1 MASILS
7 IDNTLLDTFVSIARS
22 DGIERNVLECG
33 DESWTYGDLDAIS
46 TGIALE
52 LHQKHGPKPIV
63 AVISENHPYVLA
75 TLFATWKLGGVFAPL
90 DYHVPRDILERML
103 HNIAPTC
110 VLIPSTESVIQNIVK
125 GTFFLF
131 YFFCQPLM
139 RTFY

>member
-7 IDNTLLDTFVSIARS
+7 VDNTLLDTFVSIASS

-46 TGIALE
+46 TGLALE
-52 LHQKHGPKPIV
+52 LHQKYGLNPVV

-90 DYHVPRDILERML
+90 DYHVPREILERML

-110 VLIPSTESVIQNIVK
+110 VLVPSTEPLIQNIVK
-125 GTFFLF
+125 GDFFLF
-131 YFFCQPLM
+131 KLFFVS
-139 RTFY
+139 R